1 MKDVLKYKDFIATV
15 HYSEEDEVLYGK
27 IRGIDDSVTFEGS
40 SVIQLKKAFKEA
52 VHDYLLLCHETGKDP
67 HKSYK
72 GSFNIRIDPALHK
85 KAVVQSVAKGISLN
99 QFVEEAIQNFVS
111 KVKDK

>member
-40 SVIQLKKAFKEA
+40 SVVQLKKAFKDA
-52 VHDYLLLCHETGKDP
+52 VQDYLRLCRETGKDP

-85 KAVVQSVAKGISLN
+85 KAVLQSVVKGISLN
-99 QFVEEAIQNFVS
+99 QLVEEAIHSFVS
-111 KVKDK
+111 KEKEM

>member
-15 HYSEEDEVLYGK
+15 HYSEDDEVLYGK
-27 IRGIDDSVTFEGS
+27 IKGIDDSVTFEGS

-52 VHDYLLLCHETGKDP
+52 VHDYLILCDEAGKDP

-99 QFVEEAIQNFVS
+99 KLVEEAIHHFVM
-111 KVKDK
+111 KEKEA